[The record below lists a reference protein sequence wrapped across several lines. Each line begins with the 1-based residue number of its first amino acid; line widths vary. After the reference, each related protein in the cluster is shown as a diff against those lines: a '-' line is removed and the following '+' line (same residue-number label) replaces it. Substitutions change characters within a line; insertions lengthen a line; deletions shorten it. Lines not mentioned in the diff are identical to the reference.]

1 VPPLRPR
8 RTDFAKNPYL
18 PYKEHRS
25 MMMNRRN
32 FSAAESIDLVAGTSA
47 WPLTTSSRNLS
58 PVASPQGSPATEIFC
73 EPWRLLRSAVQIC

>member
-1 VPPLRPR
+1 
-8 RTDFAKNPYL
+8 
-18 PYKEHRS
+18 

-73 EPWRLLRSAVQIC
+73 EPWRLLRSAVRICRTPRLSKLLCQLCCLLLPLVDHV